1 MSRERQRF
9 ETHEQRIAIYERDCG
24 LCAYCGRPVDINSFT
39 VAHRIARTKA
49 MLHKYSREVI
59 EHPLNK
65 ATTHPGACNDGVLIT
80 YKPVEREHLAS
91 LIRARIKDGK
101 DARDKSANMDRQRI

>member
-1 MSRERQRF
+1 MSRERASF
-9 ETHEQRIAIYERDCG
+9 ETHEERLAIYERDHG

-49 MLHKYSREVI
+49 MLKKYGREVI

-65 ATTHPGACNDGVLIT
+65 ATTHPGACNDLIQCT
-80 YKPVEREHLAS
+80 NRPVEREHLAS
-91 LIRARIKDGK
+91 LIRARIDES
-101 DARDKSANMDRQRI
+101 SAKYNGSKRSK